1 MTSGFRIED
10 LVQAEPEAPAP
21 VSVLVLGDDPALR
34 QALSEVVI
42 PLGHPIVEA
51 AYGLDARRA
60 VLRQDFA
67 VILLDIRSSTVEGFE
82 TAAFVRSREESK
94 LTPIIFLT
102 TIDRAEKEMTIGY
115 AMGAV
120 DFIVAPVVP
129 AALRG
134 KVSLFADLFAKT
146 QELIERAARLRVAGT
161 RSAEALAF
169 QLEMLDRMEEL
180 GRAKTDFVSKI
191 SHELR
196 SPLTSVIGYVELL
209 LDGGPGDP
217 TEEQARML
225 AIIERNSLRLLGLIE
240 DLLTMSGV
248 EAGIFELEVGPVDLA
263 KVVENV
269 RETTAPA
276 ASKAELDLRVV
287 LGPDVDLIG
296 DHEQLERALL
306 NLVSNAIKFNVPNG
320 TIEITTHPEG
330 DDIAVSVR
338 DTGTGVP
345 AAEQGQLFTRFFRA
359 ARSKEQEVPGT
370 GLGLYIVKQIV
381 ELHGGAIEV
390 ESTPAGTTFTMLLP
404 KAGPPDDPLA
414 LVRRD

>member
-320 TIEITTHPEG
+320 TIEITTRPEG